1 MLEKFHD
8 ALLVDDDILF
18 FDEYFSKFTFFV
30 NDMGI
35 LGVEIYQI
43 NLDDDNNFYEDDSD
57 TGIHV
62 RVLAWHNKFEK
73 CKALKK
79 YISKELIPVA

>member
-8 ALLVDDDILF
+8 VLLVDDDILF
-18 FDEYFSKFTFFV
+18 FDEDFSKFTSFV

-35 LGVEIYQI
+35 LGVEIDQI
-43 NLDDDNNFYEDDSD
+43 NLDDDNNFYEDDPD

-79 YISKELIPVA
+79 DISKELMPVA

>member
-8 ALLVDDDILF
+8 VLLVDDDILF
-18 FDEYFSKFTFFV
+18 FDEDFSKFSSFV

-35 LGVEIYQI
+35 LGVEIDQI
-43 NLDDDNNFYEDDSD
+43 NLDDDNNFYEDDPD

-73 CKALKK
+73 CKALEKDM
-79 YISKELIPVA
+79 SKELMPVV